1 MKKAAITISQ
11 NALKRLKHLNS
22 KNDTEYIRLGLNK
35 YGCNGVSY
43 IMNYTNVM
51 NKYDE
56 LIIKDNIKILIE
68 PCVLLN
74 IVGTT
79 MDFETN
85 KIKSEFI
92 FINPNSKGECGCGA
106 SFKL

>member
-11 NALKRLKHLNS
+11 NALNRLKYLHS
-22 KNDTEYIRLGLNK
+22 KNDTEYIRLGLKK

-43 IMNYTNVM
+43 IMNYTNEM
-51 NKYDE
+51 KKYDE
-56 LIIKDNIKILIE
+56 LIEQDNIKILID
-68 PCVLLN
+68 PGVLMN
-74 IVGTT
+74 IIGTT

-85 KIKSEFI
+85 RLTSEFI